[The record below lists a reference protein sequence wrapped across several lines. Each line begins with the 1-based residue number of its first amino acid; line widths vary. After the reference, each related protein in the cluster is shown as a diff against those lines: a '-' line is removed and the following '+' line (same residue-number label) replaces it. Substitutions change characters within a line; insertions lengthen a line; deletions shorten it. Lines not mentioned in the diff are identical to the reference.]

1 MTDRLQKT
9 ILQPRILLIVSLIA
23 AWLLWSGLFKPLIL
37 AFGVFSCALVF
48 VLVRRMGYFADQLF
62 ALRFSLRVLR
72 YWIWLGGEM
81 IKSSLDVARIIL
93 SPSLPI
99 SPDVVDIPA
108 NSWHAFEQVMLGNSI
123 TLTPGTLAMD
133 VHDGVIRVHA
143 LTTQGA
149 RDLQSGDMTRRVN
162 ELRRV

>member
-1 MTDRLQKT
+1 MTERLQKT
-9 ILQPRILLIVSLIA
+9 FLQPRILLIVSLIA

-162 ELRRV
+162 ELRRI

>member
-48 VLVRRMGYFADQLF
+48 VLVKRMGYFADQLF

-162 ELRRV
+162 ELRRI

>member
-1 MTDRLQKT
+1 MAYIRAIGLFF
-9 ILQPRILLIVSLIA
+9 LFMA
-23 AWLLWSGLFKPLIL
+23 AWLLWSGSCKPLL
-37 AFGVFSCALVF
+37 LGFGVISCAVTF
-48 VLVRRMGYFADQLF
+48 YFARRIKFFDRDVF
-62 ALRFSLRVLR
+62 AFHLWPRLPG
-72 YWIWLGGEM
+72 YWLWLLKEIG
-81 IKSSLDVARIIL
+81 KSSLDVARIIF

-162 ELRRV
+162 ELRRI

>member
-1 MTDRLQKT
+1 MTERLQKT

>member
-1 MTDRLQKT
+1 MTERLQKT
-9 ILQPRILLIVSLIA
+9 FLQPRILLIVSLIA

-48 VLVRRMGYFADQLF
+48 VLVKRMGYFADQLF

-123 TLTPGTLAMD
+123 TLTPGTVTIKIID
-133 VHDGVIRVHA
+133 DEFWVHA
-143 LTTQGA
+143 INRELA
-149 RDLQSGDMTRRVN
+149 EDLPGEMEKRIAEVFDR
-162 ELRRV
+162 

>member
-1 MTDRLQKT
+1 MTERLQKT
-9 ILQPRILLIVSLIA
+9 FLQPRILLIVSLIA

-48 VLVRRMGYFADQLF
+48 VLVKRMGYFADQLF

-162 ELRRV
+162 ELRRI